1 MAHSDESMVRS
12 GQVREMN
19 RAGNDSADEAAAHGR
34 RRVHERVLGAKCHV
48 SGNCGVW
55 YSRVRDLHRF
65 FIATARAIVSDYGLG
80 GIVFDP
86 CVWSVGSLPTRR
98 SVREGDQN
106 CATLLGPRSLPG
118 GRCGFLPVAVQKT
131 EATCFSIEDDE
142 STCFQNPQSRS
153 RLVARSN
160 HWDPGLHIRYGNTNQ
175 QIADI

>member
-1 MAHSDESMVRS
+1 
-12 GQVREMN
+12 MN
-19 RAGNDSADEAAAHGR
+19 DH
-34 RRVHERVLGAKCHV
+34 
-48 SGNCGVW
+48 
-55 YSRVRDLHRF
+55 
-65 FIATARAIVSDYGLG
+65 GLG

-131 EATCFSIEDDE
+131 VATCFSIEDNE

-153 RLVARSN
+153 RLVARSKS
-160 HWDPGLHIRYGNTNQ
+160 PGIQDFVSEFGNTNQ
-175 QIADI
+175 QIADIFDQRFFLSSSVVSSHTTFQLDDT